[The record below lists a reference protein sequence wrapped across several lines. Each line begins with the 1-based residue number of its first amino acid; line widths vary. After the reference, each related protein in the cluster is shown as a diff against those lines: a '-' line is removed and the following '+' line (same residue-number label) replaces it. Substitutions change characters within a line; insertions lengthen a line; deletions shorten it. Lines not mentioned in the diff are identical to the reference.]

1 MTIHTDAPERLA
13 TYRRLV
19 RRNRIVSILRVGV
32 PALGALTL
40 VLLAGQIYLSSIG
53 ARFGVGQISVTRD
66 GVSVDAPEYAGL
78 LEDGAAY
85 RVTASAARAAMNA
98 TDRIEL
104 SDAVLEVDRTS
115 GVSMRASSDAALLDT
130 TNQIVFIDGVAHFTD
145 TTGTKGVF
153 EQSEFDWTRSVLTA
167 KGPVTIN
174 YSDGSDIKAAG
185 MVYDAKQQTWTF
197 TRAIVTLPSTPGET
211 IP

>member
-1 MTIHTDAPERLA
+1 MTIHADAPERLA
-13 TYRRLV
+13 TYRRLT
-19 RRNRIVSILRVGV
+19 RRNRIVSVLRLAV

-40 VLLAGQIYLSSIG
+40 AVLAGQIYLSSLSN
-53 ARFGVGQISVTRD
+53 RFGVGQISVSRD

-78 LEDGAAY
+78 LEDGSAY

-98 TDRIEL
+98 TDRIAL
-104 SDAVLEVDRTS
+104 TDAVLEVDRTS
-115 GVSMRASSDAALLDT
+115 GVSQRAESDQALLDT
-130 TNQIVFIDGVAHFTD
+130 TNQLVFIDGIAHFTD
-145 TTGTKGVF
+145 STGTVGVL
-153 EQSEFDWTRSVLTA
+153 EQSVFDWANSVLTA

-197 TRAIVTLPSTPGET
+197 TGATVTLPSTPGET

>member
-1 MTIHTDAPERLA
+1 MTIHADAPQRLA
-13 TYRRLV
+13 TYRRLT
-19 RRNRIVSILRVGV
+19 RRNRIVSVLRLAV

-40 VLLAGQIYLSSIG
+40 AVLAGQIYLSSLG
-53 ARFGVGQISVTRD
+53 NRFGVGQISVSRD
-66 GVSVDAPEYAGL
+66 GVSVDALAYEGL

-98 TDRIEL
+98 TDRIAL
-104 SDAVLEVDRTS
+104 TDAVLEVDRTS
-115 GVSMRASSDAALLDT
+115 GVSQRAESDQALLDT
-130 TNQIVFIDGVAHFTD
+130 TNQLVFIDGIAHFTD
-145 TTGTKGVF
+145 STGTVGVL
-153 EQSEFDWTRSVLTA
+153 EQSVFDWANSVLTA

-197 TRAIVTLPSTPGET
+197 TGATVTLPSTPGET

>member
-1 MTIHTDAPERLA
+1 MTIHADAPERLA
-13 TYRRLV
+13 TYRRLT
-19 RRNRIVSILRVGV
+19 RRNRIVSVLRLAV

-40 VLLAGQIYLSSIG
+40 AVLAGQIYLSSLSN
-53 ARFGVGQISVTRD
+53 RFGVGQISVSRD

-78 LEDGAAY
+78 LDDGSAY
-85 RVTASAARAAMNA
+85 RVTASAARAAMNE
-98 TDRIEL
+98 TDRIAL
-104 SDAVLEVDRTS
+104 TDAVLEVDRTS
-115 GVSMRASSDAALLDT
+115 GVSQRAESDQALLDT
-130 TNQIVFIDGVAHFTD
+130 TNQLVFIDGIAHFTD
-145 TTGTKGVF
+145 STGTVGVL
-153 EQSEFDWTRSVLTA
+153 EQSVFDWANSVLTA

-197 TRAIVTLPSTPGET
+197 TGATVTLPSTPGET

>member
-1 MTIHTDAPERLA
+1 MTIHADAPERLA

-19 RRNRIVSILRVGV
+19 RRNRIVSVLRLGV

-40 VLLAGQIYLSSIG
+40 AVLAGQIYLSSLTN
-53 ARFGVGQISVTRD
+53 RFGVGQISVSRD
-66 GVSVDAPEYAGL
+66 GVSVDAPEYEGL

-85 RVTASAARAAMNA
+85 RVTATAARAAMNA
-98 TDRIEL
+98 TDRIAL
-104 SDAVLEVDRTS
+104 TNAVLEVDRTT
-115 GVSMRASSDAALLDT
+115 GVSMRAESDQALLDT
-130 TNQIVFIDGVAHFTD
+130 THQLVFIDGIAHFTD
-145 TTGTKGVF
+145 STGTVGVL
-153 EQSEFDWTRSVLTA
+153 EQSIFDWAKSVLTA

-174 YSDGSDIKAAG
+174 YSDGSDIQADG

-197 TRAIVTLPSTPGET
+197 TRATVTLPSTPGET

>member
-1 MTIHTDAPERLA
+1 MTIHADAPERLA

-19 RRNRIVSILRVGV
+19 RRNRIVSILRIGV

-53 ARFGVGQISVTRD
+53 TRFGVGQISVSRD

-78 LEDGAAY
+78 LDDGAAY
-85 RVTASAARAAMNA
+85 RVTAEAARAAMNA

-130 TNQIVFIDGVAHFTD
+130 TNQVVFIDGVAHFTD
-145 TTGTKGVF
+145 STGTKGILH
-153 EQSEFDWTRSVLTA
+153 QSEFDWAQSVLTA

-174 YSDGSDIKAAG
+174 YSDGSDISAAG
-185 MVYDAKQQTWTF
+185 MVYDAKQQTRTF

>member
-1 MTIHTDAPERLA
+1 MTIHADAPERLA

-19 RRNRIVSILRVGV
+19 RRNRIVSVLRLAV

-40 VLLAGQIYLSSIG
+40 AALAGQIYLSSLTN
-53 ARFGVGQISVTRD
+53 RFGVGQISVSRD

-78 LEDGAAY
+78 LDDGSAY

-98 TDRIEL
+98 TDRIAL
-104 SDAVLEVDRTS
+104 TDAVLEVDRTN
-115 GVSMRASSDAALLDT
+115 GVTQRAESDQALLDT
-130 TNQIVFIDGVAHFTD
+130 TSQLVFIDGIAHFTD
-145 TTGTKGVF
+145 STGTVGVL
-153 EQSEFDWTRSVLTA
+153 EQSVFDWANSVLTA

-197 TRAIVTLPSTPGET
+197 TRATVTLPSTPGET